1 MKNQALLLAASAFVA
16 IAPAA
21 AQDAPNYS
29 GPRAEIRAGY
39 EFVQSGVRSTQEFGE
54 RGVFGDDASNEE
66 GLIGAEVGYDA
77 ALSGIVLGGYVGF
90 EHSDANI
97 GSAGRPYTFN
107 TGNNLT
113 AGLRAGI
120 ALDPGALLYV
130 KGGYSRG
137 KLKVVNEGPNP
148 ALFADYDDTRSGY
161 HVGAGVEL
169 PFGERYYARGDYVY
183 HRYSPFDVTA
193 NDTLKFS
200 RHQLVAAVGIRF
212 GARPYV
218 EAVAPVAMPVSEPA
232 PMPAATQT
240 CADGT
245 VILATDAC
253 PVAAPPQPA
262 VQPERG

>member
-1 MKNQALLLAASAFVA
+1 MKTQARLLAASALVA

-29 GPRAEIRAGY
+29 GPRAELRAGY

-66 GLIGAEVGYDA
+66 GMIGAEIGYDA
-77 ALSGIVLGGYVGF
+77 ALSGFVVGGYAGF
-90 EHSDANI
+90 EYSDANI

-107 TGNNLT
+107 TGNNMT
-113 AGLRAGI
+113 VGVRAGI
-120 ALDPGALLYV
+120 ALNPGALLYV

-148 ALFADYDDTRSGY
+148 ALFADYDSVRDGY
-161 HVGAGVEL
+161 HIGAGVEL
-169 PFGERYYARGDYVY
+169 PFGTRYYARGDYVY

-212 GARPYV
+212 GGRSYAEV
-218 EAVAPVAMPVSEPA
+218 AAPVVVPA
-232 PMPAATQT
+232 PEPMPAATQT
-240 CADGT
+240 CADGS

-253 PVAAPPQPA
+253 PVMTPPQPVA
-262 VQPERG
+262 QPERG